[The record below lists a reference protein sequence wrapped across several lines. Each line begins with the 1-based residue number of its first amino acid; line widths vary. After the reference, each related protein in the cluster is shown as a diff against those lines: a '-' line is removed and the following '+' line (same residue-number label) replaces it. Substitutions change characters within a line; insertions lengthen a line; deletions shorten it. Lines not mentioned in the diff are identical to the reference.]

1 MEKDY
6 SSLLKTVIEIEGLLS
21 LLQHNQ
27 SGDVERVTNLVTEK
41 VAILADAFAPA
52 RVDDTDDKTVVDDA
66 SEAIVDDVVSTALAD
81 KADEIT
87 VSAKVTEITEPAET
101 TEAAETVDEK
111 AAILSLSD
119 VEETENQAIAA
130 AAYEEEIDDADPFD
144 VDDDDNSDQETQP
157 EVIVATFNRPNKV
170 SPGPVV
176 PPVYAPDAEQVDY
189 KTEKT
194 TNVEPIAA
202 KNEPV
207 AHEPA
212 KPASPMRL
220 DEKLAIKTSRDIRR
234 AFTLNDRFRFRRELF
249 ENSEARFA
257 EALDV
262 IMAMSSYDE
271 AEEYFYDDLCWNA
284 DSEDVKDFMQ
294 KVFNHFQ

>member
-6 SSLLKTVIEIEGLLS
+6 TSLLKTVIEIEGLLS

-27 SGDVERVTNLVTEK
+27 SGDVERVTNLITEK
-41 VAILADAFAPA
+41 VAILADAFASA
-52 RVDDTDDKTVVDDA
+52 RVDEPNDITVVKDA
-66 SEAIVDDVVSTALAD
+66 SEAIIDDEISTAWATET
-81 KADEIT
+81 AET
-87 VSAKVTEITEPAET
+87 AVPAKVADVTEAAEATEPAE
-101 TEAAETVDEK
+101 EVAAVAFASDEDEI
-111 AAILSLSD
+111 A
-119 VEETENQAIAA
+119 NQAIAA
-130 AAYEEEIDDADPFD
+130 ATFEEEIDDADPFD
-144 VDDDDNSDQETQP
+144 VDDDDNSDEETQP
-157 EVIVATFNRPNKV
+157 EVIVTTFN
-170 SPGPVV
+170 SPATVPHVV
-176 PPVYAPDAEQVDY
+176 PPVYMPEVKAIETV
-189 KTEKT
+189 TEELKYQ
-194 TNVEPIAA
+194 EPIAV
-202 KNEPV
+202 KNEPSAREPEKQV
-207 AHEPA
+207 A
-212 KPASPMRL
+212 PMRL